1 MKEVSVKKLDSYQV
15 RRVRRV
21 LPRFSRQRGVILIVS
36 LVVLVAMMMAAVGL
50 IRSVETSNAVAG
62 NLAFQQ
68 ATLNASDSGVAAAV
82 TQLQALGA
90 AALESNSANGNYY
103 ATMRTRD
110 PDGQLSN
117 VAYDPANPGATGAA
131 INWNNVPVAQTVD
144 NDYEVKIVVDRLCVD
159 AATCVT
165 DPPKPCA
172 TQGFCPSAA
181 APPKHYRATVRV
193 TGPRNTISVTQATLA
208 W

>member
-1 MKEVSVKKLDSYQV
+1 MSK
-15 RRVRRV
+15 
-21 LPRFSRQRGVILIVS
+21 QRGVVLIVS
-36 LVVLVAMMMAAVGL
+36 LVVLVAMMLAAVGL

-82 TQLQALGA
+82 ALLQAAGA
-90 AALESNSANGNYY
+90 AALESNSANGAYFS
-103 ATMRTRD
+103 TMRTRD
-110 PDGQLSN
+110 PDGQLSS
-117 VAYDPANPGATGAA
+117 VAYNPANPAATGGA
-131 INWNNVPVAQTVD
+131 INWNNIPVAQTVD
-144 NDYEVKIVVDRLCVD
+144 NDYEVKIVIDRLCVD

-172 TQGFCPSAA
+172 TQGFCPSAV

-193 TGPRNTISVTQATLA
+193 TGPRNTISMTQATLA

>member
-1 MKEVSVKKLDSYQV
+1 MKKLDSYEV

-21 LPRFSRQRGVILIVS
+21 LPSFSRQRGVILIVS

-82 TQLQALGA
+82 TQLQAVGA

-103 ATMRTRD
+103 ATMRTLD
-110 PDGQLSN
+110 PDGQLSSAAFN
-117 VAYDPANPGATGAA
+117 PANPGATGVA

-172 TQGFCPSAA
+172 TQGFCPSAV